1 MVDVKKLKWRYF
13 AELKLIGAKES
24 DALNHFF
31 YQNNRIGKAGFDQP
45 VIVQQVPNDFQFAFC

>member
-31 YQNNRIGKAGFDQP
+31 IKRIELLKLDLT
-45 VIVQQVPNDFQFAFC
+45 NKS